1 MGIQTVLGPI
11 EASQLGRV
19 LTHEHFNLD
28 FKMFH
33 TAPPAQLKEFLNDKI
48 TLQNVGYI
56 KQWPYSSRDNLQ
68 LLGPEV
74 DAAILEEMRL
84 YKKFG
89 GGTIVE
95 NTSLGLKRNVPL
107 MIKVSKELGV
117 NVIAG
122 TGYYVDVCQPSS
134 NLNLNV
140 EAMCDVMQKEITE
153 GCLDYPE
160 VKCGIIGEV
169 GSSWP
174 ISDFERRAIIA
185 SAHVQTSLNCPVTFH
200 PARTPEA
207 PFEII
212 RIFQEAG
219 GNVKKAVMSHLDRT
233 LKQMEDLLEFASSGS
248 FCQFDMFGIECSFYQ
263 LNSKFDMPSDAQ
275 RVDMIASLIS
285 EGKEDKILVSHDI
298 HTKHRLSNFGGHGF
312 SHIMNSVVPKMLIKG
327 IHSNVIDKM
336 LIKNPAAWLVG
347 TV

>member
-1 MGIQTVLGPI
+1 MKIQTVLGPI
-11 EASQLGRV
+11 EATQLGRV

-28 FKMFH
+28 FRTFH
-33 TAPPAQLKEFLNDKI
+33 TAPPEQLKEFLNDKI
-48 TLQNVGYI
+48 TLKNVGYI
-56 KQWPYSSRDNLQ
+56 KQWPYSNRDNLQ
-68 LLGPEV
+68 LHGPDV
-74 DAAILEEMRL
+74 DVAIMEEMKL

-89 GGTIVE
+89 GGTVVE
-95 NTSLGLKRNVPL
+95 NTSLGLKRNIPL
-107 MIKVSKELGV
+107 MIKVNKELGV

-122 TGYYVDVCQPSS
+122 TGYYVDICQASS

-140 EAMCDVMQKEITE
+140 EAMCGVMQKEITE

-185 SAHVQTSLNCPVTFH
+185 SAHVHTSLNCPVTFH

-219 GNVKKAVMSHLDRT
+219 GNVKKAVMSHIDRT
-233 LKQMEDLLEFASSGS
+233 LKRTEDVLEFASLGS
-248 FCQFDMFGIECSFYQ
+248 FCQLDMFGTECSYYQ

-275 RVDMIASLIS
+275 RVDIIASLIS
-285 EGKEDKILVSHDI
+285 EGREDKILVSHDI

-312 SHIMNSVVPKMLIKG
+312 SHIMNNVVPKMLIKG
-327 IHSNVIDKM
+327 IHPNVVDKM
-336 LIKNPAAWLVG
+336 LIKNPAAWLTG